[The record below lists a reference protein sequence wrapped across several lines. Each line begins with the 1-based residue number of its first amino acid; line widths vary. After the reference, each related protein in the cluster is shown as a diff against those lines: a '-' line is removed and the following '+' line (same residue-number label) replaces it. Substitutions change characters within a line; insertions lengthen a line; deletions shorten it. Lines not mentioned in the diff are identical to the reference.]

1 MMKVGIVGAGAIGC
15 WLGARFAAA
24 GHNVSVFARGATL
37 DALREHGLR
46 LTDGGEVH
54 AYPICADEDASALG
68 TQDLVIVAVKAPAM
82 AAVAPVV
89 GVMTGAD
96 TIVVPAMN
104 GVPWWFADG
113 LKVAE
118 GPARRVVDPD
128 GTIGAHIPAANVI
141 GCVVHA
147 STALVEPG
155 HARRNMSDV
164 LIFGEPAGKL
174 SNRVAKLVEMF
185 DGVGLASRASDNI
198 RHDIWYKLW
207 GNMTMN
213 PVSAITGA
221 TADRVIDDPDVRTL
235 LMSVMAEAAVVGS
248 LIGCPIDKPG
258 ENRIDVTRKLGAFRT
273 SMLQDVDAG
282 RPIELDAL
290 LGAPR
295 AIAGA
300 LGVPTPSMN
309 MLYGLTRVFA
319 QTRGLLP

>member
-1 MMKVGIVGAGAIGC
+1 MKVCIVGAGAIGGFIGTRLAC
-15 WLGARFAAA
+15 D
-24 GHNVSVFARGATL
+24 GHAVSAVARGATAA
-37 DALREHGLR
+37 ALRERGWR
-46 LTDGGEVH
+46 LEMGGELLTAPARVV
-54 AYPICADEDASALG
+54 EDPRELG
-68 TQDLVIVAVKAPAM
+68 PQDLVIVAVKAPALTEI
-82 AAVAPVV
+82 APRVALLLARDTVV
-89 GVMTGAD
+89 LT
-96 TIVVPAMN
+96 AMN

-113 LKVAE
+113 LQLAE
-118 GPARRVVDPD
+118 EPTRKVVDPT
-128 GTIGAHIPAANVI
+128 GAIGANIPASAVV

-147 STALVEPG
+147 STALVGPG

-164 LIFGEPAGKL
+164 LIFGEPAGKP
-174 SNRVAKLVEMF
+174 SERVGTVVKAFES
-185 DGVGLASRASDNI
+185 VGLASRASGNI

-221 TADRVIDDPDVRTL
+221 TADRIIDDPDVRSL
-235 LMSVMAEAAVVGS
+235 LMAVMAEAATIGG
-248 LIGCPIDKPG
+248 LIGCPIDEPG

-309 MLYGLTRVFA
+309 VLYGLTRVFA

>member
-1 MMKVGIVGAGAIGC
+1 MKVGIVGAGAIGC

-24 GHNVSVFARGATL
+24 GHDVSVFARGATL
-37 DALREHGLR
+37 EALREHGLS
-46 LTDGGEVH
+46 LTDAGETQS
-54 AYPICADEDASALG
+54 YPVTAHEDASVLG
-68 TQDLVIVAVKAPAM
+68 KQDLVIVAVKAPAM
-82 AAVAPVV
+82 AAVAPAV
-89 GVMTGAD
+89 GAMTGDD
-96 TIVVPAMN
+96 TIVIPAMN

-113 LKVAE
+113 LKLAE
-118 GPARRVVDPD
+118 APTRQVVDPT
-128 GTIGAHIPAANVI
+128 GAIGANIPAWAVV

-147 STALVEPG
+147 STALVGPG

-164 LIFGEPAGKL
+164 LIFGEPAGGP
-174 SNRVAKLVEMF
+174 SERVAKVVAAFES
-185 DGVGLASRASDNI
+185 VGLASRASDNI

-221 TADRVIDDPDVRTL
+221 TADQIIDDPHVRSL
-235 LMSVMAEAAVVGS
+235 LMAVMAEAATVGG
-248 LIGCPIDKPG
+248 LIGCPIDEPG

>member
-1 MMKVGIVGAGAIGC
+1 MKVGIVGAGAIGC
-15 WLGARFAAA
+15 WLGAGFAAA
-24 GHNVSVFARGATL
+24 GHDVSVFARGATL
-37 DALREHGLR
+37 EALREHGLR
-46 LTDGGEVH
+46 LTD
-54 AYPICADEDASALG
+54 ADETQSYPVTVDSDASAFG
-68 TQDLVIVAVKAPAM
+68 EQDLVIVAVKAPAM
-82 AAVAPVV
+82 AAVAPAV
-89 GVMTGAD
+89 GAMTGSD
-96 TIVVPAMN
+96 TIVIPAMN

-113 LKVAE
+113 LQLAE
-118 GPARRVVDPD
+118 EPTRKVVDPT
-128 GTIGAHIPAANVI
+128 GAIGANIPASAVV

-147 STALVEPG
+147 STALVGPG

-164 LIFGEPAGKL
+164 LIFGEPAGKP
-174 SNRVAKLVEMF
+174 SERVGTVVKAFES
-185 DGVGLASRASDNI
+185 VGLASRASGNI

-221 TADRVIDDPDVRTL
+221 TADRIIDDPDVRSL
-235 LMSVMAEAAVVGS
+235 LMAVMAEAATIGG
-248 LIGCPIDKPG
+248 LIGCPIDEPG

-309 MLYGLTRVFA
+309 VLYGLTRVFA

>member
-1 MMKVGIVGAGAIGC
+1 MKVGIVGAGAIGC

-24 GHNVSVFARGATL
+24 GHDVSVFARGATL

-46 LTDGGEVH
+46 LTDAGETQS
-54 AYPICADEDASALG
+54 YPVTADEDASVLG
-68 TQDLVIVAVKAPAM
+68 KQDLVIVAVKAPAM
-82 AAVAPVV
+82 AAVAPAV
-89 GVMTGAD
+89 GAMTGPD
-96 TIVVPAMN
+96 TIIIPAMN
-104 GVPWWFADG
+104 GVPWWFANG
-113 LKVAE
+113 LRLAE
-118 GPARRVVDPD
+118 EPTRKVVDPT
-128 GTIGAHIPAANVI
+128 GAIGANIPASAVV

-147 STALVEPG
+147 STALVGPG

-164 LIFGEPAGKL
+164 LIFGEPAGKP
-174 SNRVAKLVEMF
+174 SERVAKVVETF
-185 DGVGLASRASDNI
+185 ESVGLKSRASDNI

-221 TADRVIDDPDVRTL
+221 TADRIIDDPDVRSL
-235 LMSVMAEAAVVGS
+235 LMAVMAEAATVGG
-248 LIGCPIDKPG
+248 LIGCPIDEPG

-319 QTRGLLP
+319 RTRGLLP

>member
-1 MMKVGIVGAGAIGC
+1 MKVCIYGAGAIGG
-15 WLGARFAAA
+15 WMGVKLAQA
-24 GHNVSVFARGATL
+24 GCEVSVVARGATL

-46 LTDGGEVH
+46 LKENGETH
-54 AYPICADEDASALG
+54 AVRVQASDKPEALG
-68 TQDLVIVAVKAPAM
+68 VQDLVIVAVKAPAM
-82 AAVAPVV
+82 AAVAPAV
-89 GVMTGAD
+89 GAMTGSD
-96 TIVVPAMN
+96 TIVIPAMN

-113 LKVAE
+113 LQLAE
-118 GPARRVVDPD
+118 EPTRKVVDPT
-128 GTIGAHIPAANVI
+128 GAIGANIPASAVV

-147 STALVEPG
+147 STALVGPG

-164 LIFGEPAGKL
+164 LIFGEPAGKP
-174 SNRVAKLVEMF
+174 SERVGTVVKAFES
-185 DGVGLASRASDNI
+185 VGLASRASGNI

-221 TADRVIDDPDVRTL
+221 TADRIIDDPDVRSL
-235 LMSVMAEAAVVGS
+235 LMAVMAEAATIGG
-248 LIGCPIDKPG
+248 LIGCPIDEPG

-309 MLYGLTRVFA
+309 VLYGLTREFA

>member
-1 MMKVGIVGAGAIGC
+1 MKVGIVGAGAIGC

-24 GHNVSVFARGATL
+24 GHDVSVFARGATL
-37 DALREHGLR
+37 EALREHGLR
-46 LTDGGEVH
+46 LTD
-54 AYPICADEDASALG
+54 ADETQSYPVTVDSDASAFG
-68 TQDLVIVAVKAPAM
+68 EQDLVIVAVKAPAM
-82 AAVAPVV
+82 AAVAPAV
-89 GVMTGAD
+89 GAMTGSD
-96 TIVVPAMN
+96 TIVIPAMN

-113 LKVAE
+113 LQLAE
-118 GPARRVVDPD
+118 EPTRKVVDPT
-128 GTIGAHIPAANVI
+128 GAIGANIPASAVV

-147 STALVEPG
+147 STALVGPG

-164 LIFGEPAGKL
+164 LIFGEPAGKP
-174 SNRVAKLVEMF
+174 SERVGTVVKAFES
-185 DGVGLASRASDNI
+185 VGLASRASGNI

-221 TADRVIDDPDVRTL
+221 TADRIIDDPDVRSL
-235 LMSVMAEAAVVGS
+235 LMAVMAEAATIGG
-248 LIGCPIDKPG
+248 LIGCPIDEPG

-309 MLYGLTRVFA
+309 VLYGLTRVFA